1 MRQFATYFP
10 ATQRQNLPDKTSRF
24 GKTSFPSPL
33 QSVAE
38 RLLISF
44 APLNCCYH
52 IINKLS
58 LCQPI
63 YRTKVHFLKIVQT
76 THTFSRFIDYQLF
89 KPYIL
94 NTITVI
100 SLLTAK
106 TRLYR
111 RFFFGGAREHSPF
124 SENGRVYSH
133 SGACNGEFGG
143 VAVSRNQV
151 MIVRENLSVEATKN
165 PTETSGFF
173 GGAREHSPY
182 SENGRVYSHSGACNR
197 EFGGAAVSYVAH
209 FAFEIALSGAT
220 MLTFLLVCSF
230 SPRVHSIP
238 RGPL

>member
-89 KPYIL
+89 TPYIL
-94 NTITVI
+94 NTIIVI
-100 SLLTAK
+100 FLLTAK

-111 RFFFGGAREHSPF
+111 RVFLAEKESFRLSAGTGEFT
-124 SENGRVYSH
+124 RV

-173 GGAREHSPY
+173 GGEREHSPY
-182 SENGRVYSHSGACNR
+182 SENGRVYSHSGACNG
-197 EFGGAAVSYVAH
+197 EFGGVAARNH
-209 FAFEIALSGAT
+209 ILIAQNLSFDGKK
-220 MLTFLLVCSF
+220 
-230 SPRVHSIP
+230 PD
-238 RGPL
+238 

>member
-111 RFFFGGAREHSPF
+111 RVFLAEKERSVVALQQTSLLLRGFWRKRDSPY

-143 VAVSRNQV
+143 AAARNH
-151 MIVRENLSVEATKN
+151 ILIARNLSFDGKKPDCIV
-165 PTETSGFF
+165 GFF
-173 GGAREHSPY
+173 GGERE
-182 SENGRVYSHSGACNR
+182 
-197 EFGGAAVSYVAH
+197 VSCCP
-209 FAFEIALSGAT
+209 AT
-220 MLTFLLVCSF
+220 NIS
-230 SPRVHSIP
+230 SAPRDSCQF
-238 RGPL
+238 

>member
-63 YRTKVHFLKIVQT
+63 YRTKVQFLKIVQT

-133 SGACNGEFGG
+133 SGACN
-143 VAVSRNQV
+143 
-151 MIVRENLSVEATKN
+151 
-165 PTETSGFF
+165 
-173 GGAREHSPY
+173 
-182 SENGRVYSHSGACNR
+182 R
-197 EFGGAAVSYVAH
+197 EFGGAAVSHVAH

-220 MLTFLLVCSF
+220 MLSFLLVCSF

>member
-89 KPYIL
+89 TPYIL

-106 TRLYR
+106 NPTETSGFLAEKESIRLTARTGEFTR
-111 RFFFGGAREHSPF
+111 
-124 SENGRVYSH
+124 V

-143 VAVSRNQV
+143 IAACNQCLFDCTESLFAEKERSVVALQQTSLLLRGIPANFS
-151 MIVRENLSVEATKN
+151 NLTRYAPLFFIFTIKYKHFLRIKKSN
-165 PTETSGFF
+165 PTDS
-173 GGAREHSPY
+173 
-182 SENGRVYSHSGACNR
+182 
-197 EFGGAAVSYVAH
+197 
-209 FAFEIALSGAT
+209 
-220 MLTFLLVCSF
+220 
-230 SPRVHSIP
+230 
-238 RGPL
+238 

>member
-89 KPYIL
+89 TPYIL

-143 VAVSRNQV
+143 A
-151 MIVRENLSVEATKN
+151 AAC
-165 PTETSGFF
+165 TSHTSLLKSHYR
-173 GGAREHSPY
+173 GA
-182 SENGRVYSHSGACNR
+182 
-197 EFGGAAVSYVAH
+197 
-209 FAFEIALSGAT
+209 II
-220 MLTFLLVCSF
+220 LTLLLVCSY

-238 RGPL
+238 RGPR

>member
-63 YRTKVHFLKIVQT
+63 YRTKVYFLKIVQT

-89 KPYIL
+89 TPYIL

-106 TRLYR
+106 TRLKR
-111 RFFFGGAREHSPF
+111 RFFWRRKRDSPY

-173 GGAREHSPY
+173 GGEREIRTLEPFLTVTRFPVVRPRPTRRFLQKILNFTTLKLY
-182 SENGRVYSHSGACNR
+182 LIYK
-197 EFGGAAVSYVAH
+197 
-209 FAFEIALSGAT
+209 ALSNDIRRNSAKYA
-220 MLTFLLVCSF
+220 
-230 SPRVHSIP
+230 
-238 RGPL
+238 

>member
-76 THTFSRFIDYQLF
+76 THTSSQFIDYQLF
-89 KPYIL
+89 TPYIL

-106 TRLYR
+106 NPTVSSV
-111 RFFFGGAREHSPF
+111 FFGGEREHSPF

-173 GGAREHSPY
+173 GGERE
-182 SENGRVYSHSGACNR
+182 
-197 EFGGAAVSYVAH
+197 VSCC
-209 FAFEIALSGAT
+209 SAT
-220 MLTFLLVCSF
+220 NIS
-230 SPRVHSIP
+230 SAPRDSCQF
-238 RGPL
+238 

>member
-76 THTFSRFIDYQLF
+76 TNTFSRFIDYQLF

-143 VAVSRNQV
+143 AAACNHILIAQ
-151 MIVRENLSVEATKN
+151 NLSFDGKKPDCTV
-165 PTETSGFF
+165 GFF
-173 GGAREHSPY
+173 WRRKRDSN
-182 SENGRVYSHSGACNR
+182 SRTVSHGYTISSRAPSTN
-197 EFGGAAVSYVAH
+197 
-209 FAFEIALSGAT
+209 
-220 MLTFLLVCSF
+220 
-230 SPRVHSIP
+230 
-238 RGPL
+238 

>member
-58 LCQPI
+58 RCQPI

-89 KPYIL
+89 TPYIL
-94 NTITVI
+94 NTFTVI

-111 RFFFGGAREHSPF
+111 RFFWRRKRDQLLLCNKHLFCSAGFGEREIRLTART
-124 SENGRVYSH
+124 
-133 SGACNGEFGG
+133 GEFTRIVERATESSAAQPSRTSHTSLLKSHYLGRQCSLFCSC
-143 VAVSRNQV
+143 APSPREYTVSRGDPD
-151 MIVRENLSVEATKN
+151 K
-165 PTETSGFF
+165 
-173 GGAREHSPY
+173 
-182 SENGRVYSHSGACNR
+182 
-197 EFGGAAVSYVAH
+197 
-209 FAFEIALSGAT
+209 
-220 MLTFLLVCSF
+220 
-230 SPRVHSIP
+230 
-238 RGPL
+238 

>member
-63 YRTKVHFLKIVQT
+63 YRTKVQFLKIVQT

-89 KPYIL
+89 TPYIL

-106 TRLYR
+106 NPTVPSGFLAEKESIRLTAGTGE
-111 RFFFGGAREHSPF
+111 FTHV
-124 SENGRVYSH
+124 N
-133 SGACNGEFGG
+133 GACNGEFSGA
-143 VAVSRNQV
+143 AVSRNQV

-173 GGAREHSPY
+173 GGERE
-182 SENGRVYSHSGACNR
+182 
-197 EFGGAAVSYVAH
+197 VSCC
-209 FAFEIALSGAT
+209 SAT
-220 MLTFLLVCSF
+220 NIS
-230 SPRVHSIP
+230 SAPRDSCQF
-238 RGPL
+238 

>member
-63 YRTKVHFLKIVQT
+63 YRTKVQFLKIVQT
-76 THTFSRFIDYQLF
+76 THAFSRFIDYQLF
-89 KPYIL
+89 TPYIL
-94 NTITVI
+94 NTIIVI

-111 RFFFGGAREHSPF
+111 RFFLAEKERSVVALQQTSLLLRRIPANF
-124 SENGRVYSH
+124 S
-133 SGACNGEFGG
+133 
-143 VAVSRNQV
+143 
-151 MIVRENLSVEATKN
+151 NLTRYAPPAFYIHNKIQA
-165 PTETSGFF
+165 FF
-173 GGAREHSPY
+173 ANIKKAILRI
-182 SENGRVYSHSGACNR
+182 RK
-197 EFGGAAVSYVAH
+197 
-209 FAFEIALSGAT
+209 IT
-220 MLTFLLVCSF
+220 
-230 SPRVHSIP
+230 
-238 RGPL
+238 

>member
-1 MRQFATYFP
+1 MQKKIKTISINIQALRKFP
-10 ATQRQNLPDKTSRF
+10 CDSLQRISLQPNGDFPDKNRRF

-76 THTFSRFIDYQLF
+76 THTFSQFIDYQLF
-89 KPYIL
+89 TPYIL

-100 SLLTAK
+100 SLLTTK

-111 RFFFGGAREHSPF
+111 RFFFGGERE
-124 SENGRVYSH
+124 
-133 SGACNGEFGG
+133 
-143 VAVSRNQV
+143 VSCCF
-151 MIVRENLSVEATKN
+151 ATN
-165 PTETSGFF
+165 ISS
-173 GGAREHSPY
+173 A
-182 SENGRVYSHSGACNR
+182 
-197 EFGGAAVSYVAH
+197 
-209 FAFEIALSGAT
+209 
-220 MLTFLLVCSF
+220 
-230 SPRVHSIP
+230 PRDSCQF
-238 RGPL
+238 

>member
-89 KPYIL
+89 TPYIKYNYCNL
-94 NTITVI
+94 SFDGKNPTVP
-100 SLLTAK
+100 SV
-106 TRLYR
+106 
-111 RFFFGGAREHSPF
+111 FFGGEREVSCCFATNISSAPRDSCHKARSYAL
-124 SENGRVYSH
+124 R
-133 SGACNGEFGG
+133 A
-143 VAVSRNQV
+143 VAFYIRNEIQ
-151 MIVRENLSVEATKN
+151 A
-165 PTETSGFF
+165 FF
-173 GGAREHSPY
+173 ANIKKAILRIRKIAFDGGA
-182 SENGRVYSHSGACNR
+182 
-197 EFGGAAVSYVAH
+197 
-209 FAFEIALSGAT
+209 LAT
-220 MLTFLLVCSF
+220 Q
-230 SPRVHSIP
+230 IE
-238 RGPL
+238 

>member
-58 LCQPI
+58 RCQPI

-89 KPYIL
+89 TPYIL
-94 NTITVI
+94 NTFTVI

-111 RFFFGGAREHSPF
+111 RFFWRRKRDQLLLCNKHLFGSAGF
-124 SENGRVYSH
+124 
-133 SGACNGEFGG
+133 GE
-143 VAVSRNQV
+143 
-151 MIVRENLSVEATKN
+151 
-165 PTETSGFF
+165 
-173 GGAREHSPY
+173 REHSPY
-182 SENGRVYSHSGACNR
+182 SENGRVYSHSGACNG
-197 EFGGAAVSYVAH
+197 EFGGAAVSRNQVMIVR
-209 FAFEIALSGAT
+209 ENLSFDGKK
-220 MLTFLLVCSF
+220 
-230 SPRVHSIP
+230 PD
-238 RGPL
+238 

>member
-89 KPYIL
+89 TPYIL

-106 TRLYR
+106 
-111 RFFFGGAREHSPF
+111 
-124 SENGRVYSH
+124 
-133 SGACNGEFGG
+133 
-143 VAVSRNQV
+143 
-151 MIVRENLSVEATKN
+151 N
-165 PTETSGFF
+165 PTAPSGFF
-173 GGAREHSPY
+173 GGEREIRTLEPFLTVTRFPVVRPRPTRRFLQKILNFTTLKLY
-182 SENGRVYSHSGACNR
+182 LIYK
-197 EFGGAAVSYVAH
+197 
-209 FAFEIALSGAT
+209 ALSNDIRRNSAKYA
-220 MLTFLLVCSF
+220 
-230 SPRVHSIP
+230 
-238 RGPL
+238 

>member
-89 KPYIL
+89 TPYIL

-111 RFFFGGAREHSPF
+111 RVFLAEKERSVVALQQTSLLLRGFWRKRGQLLPCNKHLFCSAGFLPILVILRATRPCF
-124 SENGRVYSH
+124 LYS
-133 SGACNGEFGG
+133 
-143 VAVSRNQV
+143 Q
-151 MIVRENLSVEATKN
+151 
-165 PTETSGFF
+165 
-173 GGAREHSPY
+173 
-182 SENGRVYSHSGACNR
+182 
-197 EFGGAAVSYVAH
+197 
-209 FAFEIALSGAT
+209 
-220 MLTFLLVCSF
+220 
-230 SPRVHSIP
+230 
-238 RGPL
+238 

>member
-1 MRQFATYFP
+1 MRQSATYFP

-24 GKTSFPSPL
+24 GNTSFPSPL

-89 KPYIL
+89 TPYIL

-106 TRLYR
+106 NPTETSGFLAEKESIRLTARTGEFTR
-111 RFFFGGAREHSPF
+111 
-124 SENGRVYSH
+124 V

-143 VAVSRNQV
+143 VAVSRNHILIAQ
-151 MIVRENLSVEATKN
+151 NLSSRRKRGQLLLCNKHLFCSAGFLPILVILRATRHC
-165 PTETSGFF
+165 FL
-173 GGAREHSPY
+173 Y
-182 SENGRVYSHSGACNR
+182 SQ
-197 EFGGAAVSYVAH
+197 
-209 FAFEIALSGAT
+209 
-220 MLTFLLVCSF
+220 
-230 SPRVHSIP
+230 
-238 RGPL
+238 

>member
-143 VAVSRNQV
+143 AAACNHILIAQ
-151 MIVRENLSVEATKN
+151 NLSFDGKKPDCTV
-165 PTETSGFF
+165 GFF
-173 GGAREHSPY
+173 CVQTPILIQ
-182 SENGRVYSHSGACNR
+182 
-197 EFGGAAVSYVAH
+197 
-209 FAFEIALSGAT
+209 FAYT
-220 MLTFLLVCSF
+220 
-230 SPRVHSIP
+230 P
-238 RGPL
+238 